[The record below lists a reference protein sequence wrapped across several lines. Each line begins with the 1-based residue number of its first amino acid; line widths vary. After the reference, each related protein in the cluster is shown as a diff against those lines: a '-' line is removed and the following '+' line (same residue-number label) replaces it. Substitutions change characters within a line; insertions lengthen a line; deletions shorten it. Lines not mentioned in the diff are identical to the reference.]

1 MRTRQ
6 TSRFD
11 AQNVDRLAK
20 LNETGRM
27 EIQFRDAEGMTYIVS
42 LPVAAAVDLGCLI
55 CDVAESTPFL
65 QRRKR
70 RSNV

>member
-1 MRTRQ
+1 MTTRQ
-6 TSRFD
+6 SSRFD
-11 AQNVDRLAK
+11 AQNVERLAT

-27 EIQFRDAEGMTYIVS
+27 EIQLRDAEGTAHVVS
-42 LPVAAAVDLGCLI
+42 LPLAAAIDLGCLI